1 MNLKIKLRQ
10 HIPNFSDC
18 DPQEWEVD
26 TISELFD
33 LDWVKFFTEDFDGL
47 PFYRFSQKKICPGI
61 NGNKYTLIA
70 EWKNQKEHKWWVV
83 GYLSRRIELPKFLG
97 AATEGE
103 VLK

>member
-1 MNLKIKLRQ
+1 MNEKIKLRQ
-10 HIPNFSDC
+10 HIPNFSDF

-33 LDWVKFFTEDFDGL
+33 LDWVKFFTKDFDGL
-47 PFYRFSQKKICPGI
+47 PFYRFSQKKH
-61 NGNKYTLIA
+61 GNKYTLIA

-83 GYLSRRIELPKFLG
+83 GYLSRKIELPKFLG